1 MSLLNRAL
9 AAGRRL
15 ADARMTE
22 TVTAGVYEEADP
34 APDGSPIHVLVE
46 ERYTGK
52 ARVKYESLA
61 VSESDNTSQLVAT
74 QTPFAS
80 IPTGSARLF
89 EGDELHVTAST
100 ADGLLVGRKYTV
112 AGSAQA
118 GQTTAHRYPLK
129 ELS

>member
-9 AAGRRL
+9 DAGRRL

-22 TVTAGVYEEADP
+22 TVEAGVFTDGV
-34 APDGSPIHVLVE
+34 APDGSPTRVLVD

>member
-9 AAGRRL
+9 NAGRRL

-22 TVTAGVYEEADP
+22 TVVAGVFEDGVAG
-34 APDGSPIHVLVE
+34 DGSPTRVLAD

-80 IPTGSARLF
+80 IPAGSPRLF

-100 ADGLLVGRKYTV
+100 ADGLLVGRRYTV

>member
-1 MSLLNRAL
+1 
-9 AAGRRL
+9 
-15 ADARMTE
+15 MTE
-22 TVTAGVYEEADP
+22 TVEAGVFTDGV
-34 APDGSPIHVLVE
+34 APDGSPTRVLVD